1 MNLKVFRMKKTLL
14 NISTIQAGWKVQLIR
29 EIRKKW
35 GEEKTK
41 PGRRVAFYEDDDGRI
56 IIEPLD

>member
-1 MNLKVFRMKKTLL
+1 MKKALL
-14 NISTIQAGWKVQLIR
+14 NISTIQSGWKVQLIK

-35 GEEKTK
+35 GEEKTN
-41 PGRRVAFYEDDDGRI
+41 PGKRVAFYEDEAGRI